1 MKKYILFSVL
11 SVLINITL
19 AQTAPPNGMIYQAV
33 ARDGSGN
40 LAAKR
45 TIYVQT
51 TVLKGSATGTVMYSD
66 EHKVTSNADA
76 MFTVIVGQGTYLS
89 GIYSKLANI
98 PWDKDKYFFNLKICV
113 APTLPKTGW
122 NKKYTDMGTTQFWSV
137 PYALFAGKSSDSLEL
152 KINSTERQI
161 KLGNYQPIYFS
172 VADDDSNAT
181 NEIQQLSISGGR
193 LKLSLNG
200 GLITLPDSNALNE
213 LQNIS
218 RTGGRLL
225 LSQNGGVVSLPDSS
239 DINEIQTISRTG
251 GRINLSLNGGMVT
264 LPDSSDINEIQTISR
279 TGGRIN
285 LSLNG
290 GMVTLPDSTVT
301 NEIQTLRLKSDSLL
315 ISSSNGVDLYPI
327 LGAGTVKMKD
337 YKIPDGLVGMQ
348 KIKYTIIPVTT
359 TSTPPSSTTINPYT
373 VPTGKNLYIRKVTL
387 STPFW
392 QCSAGLYVN
401 GNLVIPTAGVGCGIV
416 YQEPV
421 LAGAG
426 MVVTVDIGCGGS
438 SICSSWYCDIE
449 GYLVDKT
456 VTVVYEKTGYTVPSG
471 NVFVKVTNTANF
483 PEIFNAGETVPAN
496 TNGYLLRK

>member
-1 MKKYILFSVL
+1 MKKYILFSIL
-11 SVLINITL
+11 NVLINSTF

-51 TVLKGSATGTVMYSD
+51 TVLKGSATGTVMYAD
-66 EHKVTSNADA
+66 EHKVSSNADA

-89 GIYSKLANI
+89 GIHSKLADI

-122 NKKYTDMGTTQFWSV
+122 NKKFTDMGTTQFWSV

-181 NEIQQLSISGGR
+181 NEIQQLSLNTGR
-193 LKLSLNG
+193 LSLSLNG
-200 GLITLPDSNALNE
+200 GLVTLPDSSAMNE
-213 LQNIS
+213 LQNLSRAGGKITLSLGGGTIS
-218 RTGGRLL
+218 LPDSSASNELQTINATGGRVF
-225 LSQNGGVVSLPDSS
+225 LSQNGGVVFLPDSSDANEIQTLSRNGGRVFLSHTGGIISLPDSS
-239 DINEIQTISRTG
+239 A
-251 GRINLSLNGGMVT
+251 
-264 LPDSSDINEIQTISR
+264 
-279 TGGRIN
+279 
-285 LSLNG
+285 
-290 GMVTLPDSTVT
+290 T
-301 NEIQTLRLKSDSLL
+301 NEIQNLRLKSDSLL
-315 ISSSNGVDLYPI
+315 ISNSNGVDLYPI

-337 YKIPDGLVGMQ
+337 YKLPDGLVGMQ

-438 SICSSWYCDIE
+438 AICSSWYCDIE

-456 VTVVYEKTGYTVPSG
+456 VTVVFEKTGYTVPTG
-471 NVFVKVTNTANF
+471 NVFIKVTNTANF
-483 PEIFNAGETVPAN
+483 PEIYNAGETVPAN
-496 TNGYLLRK
+496 TNGYLLKK

>member
-11 SVLINITL
+11 SVLINITF

-40 LAAKR
+40 LAARR

-51 TVLKGSATGTVMYSD
+51 TVLKGSATGTVMYAD
-66 EHKVTSNADA
+66 EHKVSSNADA

-218 RTGGRLL
+218 RTGGRIL
-225 LSQNGGVVSLPDSS
+225 LSQNGGVVA
-239 DINEIQTISRTG
+239 
-251 GRINLSLNGGMVT
+251 

-438 SICSSWYCDIE
+438 AICSSWYCDIE